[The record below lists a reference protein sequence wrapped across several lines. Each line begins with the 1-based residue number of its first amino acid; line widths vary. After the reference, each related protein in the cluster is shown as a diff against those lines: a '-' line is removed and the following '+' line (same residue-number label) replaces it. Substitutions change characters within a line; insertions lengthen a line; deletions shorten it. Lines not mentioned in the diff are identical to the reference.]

1 MELPSGKRSDQVI
14 LIGGTNHDSWQNF
27 KGSLEENSAVTLKN
41 EIIFS
46 ALWVGSTVR
55 PSRAVS
61 SITS

>member
-1 MELPSGKRSDQVI
+1 VELPSGKRSDQVI

-27 KGSLEENSAVTLKN
+27 KGSLEETSAVTLKN

-46 ALWVGSTVR
+46 TLWVGSTVR